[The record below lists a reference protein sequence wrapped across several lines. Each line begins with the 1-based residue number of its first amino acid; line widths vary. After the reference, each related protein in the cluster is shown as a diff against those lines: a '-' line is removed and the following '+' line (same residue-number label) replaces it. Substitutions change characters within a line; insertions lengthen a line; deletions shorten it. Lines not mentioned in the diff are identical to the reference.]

1 VLTSDVIDL
10 IIGSPVQCTHRE
22 SQAVTSDP
30 PDCTHYRQ
38 RAHLIRGEQSLR
50 TFAFELIDQIYAMT
64 NAASNPAFNSRGPRA
79 GSFNA
84 AVGGLS
90 PGECI
95 SKVREVDPTMTV
107 ARLPDEMPAIR
118 SQLRNACAPSVARA
132 KEITGGTYTCEV
144 GDVVM
149 PGGSMYVIAV
159 IKRID

>member
-10 IIGSPVQCTHRE
+10 IIGSPVQCTQRE
-22 SQAVTSDP
+22 SPAVTTDS

-50 TFAFELIDQIYAMT
+50 TFAFELIDQIDAMT
-64 NAASNPAFNSRGPRA
+64 NATNPAFNSRGPRA

-84 AVGGLS
+84 AVIGLN

-107 ARLPDEMPAIR
+107 ARLPDEMPSIR

-149 PGGSMYVIAV
+149 PGGSMYVVAV
-159 IKRID
+159 IKRTA